1 MDKTIDDVRSDLDL
15 LVIQK
20 EEINKQLILMN
31 DNINRKDQELRN
43 MLAARFVGKFVKRN
57 LKGLISY
64 GVVHSIAD
72 INTAKVM
79 NVGFTV
85 NNKIDRS
92 CELIS
97 ISDLD
102 FASES
107 EVADYIFG
115 FINDKYKK
123 WRAADE

>member
-1 MDKTIDDVRSDLDL
+1 MDKTIDDIRSDLDL

-20 EEINKQLILMN
+20 EEMSKQLILMN
-31 DNINRKDQELRN
+31 DNINRKNQELRN
-43 MLAARFVGKFVKRN
+43 MLAANLVGRFIKQN
-57 LKGLISY
+57 LKGIISY
-64 GVVHSIAD
+64 GVIHSIVD

-92 CELIS
+92 CKLIA

-107 EVADYIFG
+107 EVANYVFA

-123 WRAADE
+123 WRAANE